1 MVVVMV
7 VLVLPHL
14 VVLMLAKWAVKALR
28 LQILGNAAQKELPRI
43 VVIAVV

>member
-1 MVVVMV
+1 MV

-14 VVLMLAKWAVKALR
+14 VVLTLAYRAVKALR
-28 LQILGNAAQKELPRI
+28 LQILENAAQKELPRI